1 MKASLDEDQTD
12 IVPFTKGESRSVE
25 NIADVAATQNAIPL
39 IFQCHDPA
47 TIFIP
52 NTIAET
58 PLNVVPSGHHL
69 KSHAVPSPDGALIET
84 IRKLAPSVPSFSH
97 SIQLLQKILRR
108 WDWPA
113 FLVMRKPS
121 RPSASIEPIRRR
133 TQRAF
138 PKPRSTSPSCVN
150 GNVRPAPLRSG
161 FRNARSVLQV
171 IYTFLV

>member
-58 PLNVVPSGHHL
+58 PPKVVPSGHHL
-69 KSHAVPSPDGALIET
+69 KGET
-84 IRKLAPSVPSFSH
+84 QR
-97 SIQLLQKILRR
+97 LQTNLRR

-113 FLVMRKPS
+113 FLVMRKS
-121 RPSASIEPIRRR
+121 ARPSASIESIRRR

-138 PKPRSTSPSCVN
+138 PKPRSTSPSC
-150 GNVRPAPLRSG
+150 
-161 FRNARSVLQV
+161 
-171 IYTFLV
+171 